1 MGITVFKDSADSTRT
16 YLRITRAINGKEQ
29 QRYVRVEGNTK
40 AAMQKAMKKAREIDQ
55 RLAQWQA
62 AVRHL
67 MTLRG
72 ERLIHE
78 DGSIVGLQ
86 LQVRDREARGPSI
99 EFKIRVKL
107 PDKPAI
113 FKSVS
118 INRYGFDTAF
128 DMALQRICE
137 LRDIPE
143 DADAYAKMKACKDWY
158 KERYDAIPNKPTPR
172 FAPPKKAAP
181 PGSRKK
187 RSDAKAAT
195 AKEDKLLGQFTDW
208 LKEEVGRF
216 ATAKPKK

>member
-29 QRYVRVEGNTK
+29 QRYVRVEGNSK

-107 PDKPAI
+107 PDKPAV

-118 INRYGFDTAF
+118 VNRYGFDTAF
-128 DMALQRICE
+128 DMALERICE
-137 LRDIPE
+137 LRDIPQDSE
-143 DADAYAKMKACKDWY
+143 AMEKMKAARAFY
-158 KERYDAIPNKPTPR
+158 KKKYDAIPNKPEPR
-172 FAPPKKAAP
+172 YAPPKKAAP
-181 PGSRKK
+181 PGSRKRGK
-187 RSDAKAAT
+187 QHAP
-195 AKEDKLLGQFTDW
+195 EDDKGDGLLDQFTGW
-208 LKEEVGRF
+208 LKEEVERF
-216 ATAKPKK
+216 ASSKLRK